1 MKATIKSRVGFGLTS
16 LVLAVA
22 TALVAPATAQAAPQT
37 YTGSGDMVVDITP
50 IKSASILKVSFT
62 GDSAFIVR
70 PIDATGKEGVS
81 LVIDIG
87 PFDGTVFQQAVSKAV
102 VALSVKAEGDWTII
116 ISPIATAPVVGTK
129 NVSGTGSAVVKWAKP
144 STGYKKI
151 AFTSDGDGAFI
162 VRPIDSKGKE
172 RISMIL
178 NVGAYN
184 GSVLL
189 PTGTQYLK
197 ITSNGNWNFSVK

>member
-50 IKSASILKVSFT
+50 IKSASILKVTYT

-70 PIDATGKEGVS
+70 PIDATGKEGIS

>member
-16 LVLAVA
+16 VVLAVA

-37 YTGSGDMVVDITP
+37 YSGSGDAVVDITP
-50 IKSASILKVSFT
+50 IKSASILKVTFT

-102 VALSVKAEGDWTII
+102 VALSRPSGAVCACPLA
-116 ISPIATAPVVGTK
+116 SAPT
-129 NVSGTGSAVVKWAKP
+129 T
-144 STGYKKI
+144 STL
-151 AFTSDGDGAFI
+151 T
-162 VRPIDSKGKE
+162 R
-172 RISMIL
+172 
-178 NVGAYN
+178 
-184 GSVLL
+184 
-189 PTGTQYLK
+189 
-197 ITSNGNWNFSVK
+197 

>member
-16 LVLAVA
+16 VVLAVA

-37 YTGSGDMVVDITP
+37 YTGSGDAVVDITP
-50 IKSASILKVSFT
+50 IKSASILKVTFT

-70 PIDATGKEGVS
+70 PIDSTGKEGVS

-102 VALSVKAEGDWTII
+102 VALSVKAEGDWTIA
-116 ISPIATAPVVGTK
+116 ISPIATAPIVGTK

-144 STGYKKI
+144 SSGYKKI

-197 ITSNGNWNFSVK
+197 ITSNGNWNFTVK

>member
-16 LVLAVA
+16 VVLAVA
-22 TALVAPATAQAAPQT
+22 TALVAPATAQAASQT
-37 YTGSGDMVVDITP
+37 YTGSGDAVVDITP
-50 IKSASILKVSFT
+50 IKSASILKVTFS

-70 PIDATGKEGVS
+70 PIDATGKEGIS

-116 ISPIATAPVVGTK
+116 VSPIASAPIVGTK
-129 NVSGTGSAVVKWAKP
+129 NVSGTGSAVIKWAKP

-172 RISMIL
+172 RISMII
-178 NVGAYN
+178 NVGAYS

-197 ITSNGNWNFSVK
+197 ITSNGDWNFTVK

>member
-1 MKATIKSRVGFGLTS
+1 MKATIKSRVGFGLIS

-37 YTGSGDMVVDITP
+37 YSGSGDMVVDITP
-50 IKSASILKVSFT
+50 IKSASILKVTFT

>member
-37 YTGSGDMVVDITP
+37 YSGSGDMVVDITP
-50 IKSASILKVSFT
+50 IKSASILKVTFT
-62 GDSAFIVR
+62 GESAFIVR

>member
-50 IKSASILKVSFT
+50 IKSASILKVTYT

>member
-1 MKATIKSRVGFGLTS
+1 
-16 LVLAVA
+16 
-22 TALVAPATAQAAPQT
+22 
-37 YTGSGDMVVDITP
+37 
-50 IKSASILKVSFT
+50 
-62 GDSAFIVR
+62 
-70 PIDATGKEGVS
+70 
-81 LVIDIG
+81 
-87 PFDGTVFQQAVSKAV
+87 
-102 VALSVKAEGDWTII
+102 VKAEGDWTII

>member
-1 MKATIKSRVGFGLTS
+1 MRATIKSRVGFGLTS

-22 TALVAPATAQAAPQT
+22 TALVAPTTAQAAPQT

-50 IKSASILKVSFT
+50 IKSASILKVTFT

>member
-1 MKATIKSRVGFGLTS
+1 MRATIKSRVGFGLTS

-22 TALVAPATAQAAPQT
+22 ISLVAPATAQAAPQT

-50 IKSASILKVSFT
+50 IKSASILKVTFT
-62 GDSAFIVR
+62 GESAFIVR

>member
-50 IKSASILKVSFT
+50 IKSASILKVTYT

-172 RISMIL
+172 RISMII

>member
-16 LVLAVA
+16 VVLAVA

-37 YTGSGDMVVDITP
+37 YTGSGDAVVDITP
-50 IKSASILKVSFT
+50 IKSASILKVTFT

-102 VALSVKAEGDWTII
+102 VALSVKAEGDWTIA
-116 ISPIATAPVVGTK
+116 ISPIATAPIVGTK

-197 ITSNGNWNFSVK
+197 ITSNGNWNFTVK

>member
-16 LVLAVA
+16 VVLAVA

-37 YTGSGDMVVDITP
+37 YSGSGDAVVDITP
-50 IKSASILKVSFT
+50 IKSASILKVTFT

-102 VALSVKAEGDWTII
+102 VALSVKAEGDWTIA
-116 ISPIATAPVVGTK
+116 ISPIATAPIVGTK

-197 ITSNGNWNFSVK
+197 ITSNGNWNFTVK